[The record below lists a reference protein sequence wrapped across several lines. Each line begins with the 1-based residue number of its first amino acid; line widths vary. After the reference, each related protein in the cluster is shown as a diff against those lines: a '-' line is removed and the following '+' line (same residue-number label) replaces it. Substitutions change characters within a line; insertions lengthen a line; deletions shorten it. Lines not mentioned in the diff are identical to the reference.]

1 MHKKTRCSHRSIDT
15 NCRND
20 ARPVR
25 DFGDSSRLDS
35 AMVTSSILSPADCTP
50 QALADFEDLV
60 IEAGTVDPQGLTQR
74 IRDACRL
81 LFLRESNGQ
90 LVGVGAL
97 KHPLLSYRTRVFAKA
112 EITALSDEY
121 RIELGWVA
129 VAKSHQGRGLS
140 RRIIGELISLVDDE
154 NLFATT
160 RADARAM
167 RFATD
172 YGFKPAGKP
181 YPSGRG
187 YDLVLY
193 LRDVKA
199 DRREDR

>member
-1 MHKKTRCSHRSIDT
+1 
-15 NCRND
+15 
-20 ARPVR
+20 
-25 DFGDSSRLDS
+25 
-35 AMVTSSILSPADCTP
+35 MVTSSIRSPSDCTP
-50 QALADFEDLV
+50 QALADFENLV

-74 IRDACRL
+74 IRDASRL
-81 LFLRESNGQ
+81 FFLRESNGQ

-97 KHPLLSYRTRVFAKA
+97 KHPLLSYRSKVFARA
-112 EITALSDEY
+112 RATASSDEY
-121 RIELGWVA
+121 RIELGWIA
-129 VAKSHQGRGLS
+129 VAKLHQGRGLS
-140 RRIIGELISLVDDE
+140 RRIIGELISLAENE

-167 RFATD
+167 RFAAD

-193 LRDVKA
+193 LRDAKGKRQEA
-199 DRREDR
+199 KLESKKTQHQ